1 MYRAFNLT
9 NLEDLEEL
17 QNIDSLEAQKEY
29 EERKEGVTQNLSI
42 AKILKSS
49 TYAQEDHEKIKINAD
64 EIQKRIFPTY
74 KDYDIFLSHSH
85 KDLALVQKFAYYLT
99 HKMRVRVFIDSEV
112 WGYVDDLLKQVND
125 KYALKKKNLYDYK
138 IANID
143 ACNIYLMLS
152 NAIHDVINETEC
164 LFFINT
170 PNSINIDS
178 NIELQNVESPWLY
191 DELKTTSMIKK
202 RIPDSIQGYLDGLAA
217 CRKRNK
223 IYTDS
228 IEPKWVRDVHKE
240 IDGLTIL
247 PNEILLKWQNKID
260 TSYYPGEETS
270 PMRDFY
276 SVLHENDI

>member
-29 EERKEGVTQNLSI
+29 EERKEEVTQNLSI

-125 KYALKKKNLYDYK
+125 KYALKEKNLYDYI

-170 PNSINIDS
+170 PNSINVDS

-191 DELKTTSMIKK
+191 DELKTTSMIKR

-217 CRKRNK
+217 YRKRHKN
-223 IYTDS
+223 YTDS
-228 IEPKWVRDVHKE
+228 IEPKWIRNVHKE

-260 TSYYPGEETS
+260 TSYYPGEEIS
-270 PMRDFY
+270 SMRDFY